1 VRPVLR
7 LVARAPPAHRSPT
20 SRSVNRFLD
29 RVPFSVPG
37 AAAIAAYSYWKARSF
52 LGPSHLFVDH
62 VRAHRWLSLLLAFV
76 ALKTVHR
83 ALNRLARNNGWKADP
98 PVWSFDKGYGDV
110 VVITGGS
117 TGIGKE
123 MVEILARKTN
133 KIAVIDLAPP
143 TYDAR
148 ASSSSSS
155 PERTKKQLLTRSPA
169 LPSQTASSSTRPT
182 SPTLPPS
189 PRSPSRSAK
198 TCVPRSLA
206 ARDPPAC

>member
-1 VRPVLR
+1 MCPFLR
-7 LVARAPPAHRSPT
+7 LVVARAPPAHRSPT

-29 RVPFSVPG
+29 RVPFSIPG

-148 ASSSSSS
+148 ASSSSSF
-155 PERTKKQLLTRSPA
+155 PERGEVAAAHTLSRSSLADGVKFYKADITDPAAIAEVAKQIRKDVRPA
-169 LPSQTASSSTRPT
+169 LPRSS
-182 SPTLPPS
+182 
-189 PRSPSRSAK
+189 
-198 TCVPRSLA
+198 
-206 ARDPPAC
+206 